1 MKILLI
7 EDDPETADYLQGGL
21 REHGHVVDRAAD
33 GRDGLFLATT
43 EAYDLLMVDRMLPGL
58 DGLALVKVVR
68 AAEIRTPVLF
78 LTTLAGIDDRVTG
91 LDAGGDDYL
100 VKPFSFS
107 ELLARVHAL
116 GRRPPLSDSPRLLRV
131 ADLELDLQRR
141 TAVRGGRRID
151 LQPKEFRLL
160 EYLMRHAGQ
169 VVTRTMLLEQVW
181 DFHFDPKTSVVETH
195 ISRLRSKIDKGFAP
209 ELIHTTRGA
218 GYCLRA
224 PD

>member
-33 GRDGLFLATT
+33 GREGLFLATT
-43 EAYDLLMVDRMLPGL
+43 EAYDVLIVDRMLPGL

-100 VKPFSFS
+100 VKPFAFS

-116 GRRPPLSDSPRLLRV
+116 GRRPPLSESPRRV
-131 ADLELDLQRR
+131 ARR
-141 TAVRGGRRID
+141 RSRARPAAPDGVRGR
-151 LQPKEFRLL
+151 
-160 EYLMRHAGQ
+160 AGGSICNP
-169 VVTRTMLLEQVW
+169 RS
-181 DFHFDPKTSVVETH
+181 SVCSNT
-195 ISRLRSKIDKGFAP
+195 
-209 ELIHTTRGA
+209 
-218 GYCLRA
+218 
-224 PD
+224 